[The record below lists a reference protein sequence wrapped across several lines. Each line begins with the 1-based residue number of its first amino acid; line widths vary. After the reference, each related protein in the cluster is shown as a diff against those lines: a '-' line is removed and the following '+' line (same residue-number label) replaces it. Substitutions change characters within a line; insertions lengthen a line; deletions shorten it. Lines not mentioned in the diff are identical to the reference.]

1 MNQLQVASKH
11 RNGITADM
19 VLDNQKSYRDDFMEL
34 HLTSTK
40 NFNFLALLKTAFR
53 RIASSSWA
61 NLDRKVEWSVPV
73 LIEALKDEED
83 EVRWYS
89 AWVLSRIGSEAKIAV
104 PALIEALKDEQGEIR
119 YLAAKALNS
128 IDSEVEIPVSVLIE
142 ASDDNE
148 IYVRC
153 FAART
158 LKRVTC
164 KGNEKIYNDFRS
176 NEVYPQ
182 S

>member
-1 MNQLQVASKH
+1 MNQLYVASKH

-34 HLTSTK
+34 RLTNTK
-40 NFNFLALLKTAFR
+40 SFNFSALLKTAFR
-53 RIASSSWA
+53 RIASSRWA
-61 NLDRKVEWSVPV
+61 NIEQKVESSVPV

-89 AWVLSRIGSEAKIAV
+89 AWVLSRIGSDAKLAV

-119 YLAAKALNS
+119 YLAAKTLES
-128 IDSEVEIPVSVLIE
+128 IDSEIEIPVSVLIE
-142 ASDDNE
+142 GLDDNE

-158 LKRVTC
+158 LKRKFPRTDELQ
-164 KGNEKIYNDFRS
+164 KGKKLE
-176 NEVYPQ
+176 
-182 S
+182 

>member
-1 MNQLQVASKH
+1 MNQLYVASKH
-11 RNGITADM
+11 RKGITADM
-19 VLDNQKSYRDDFMEL
+19 VLDNQKSYRDNFMEL

-61 NLDRKVEWSVPV
+61 NLERKVELSVPV
-73 LIEALKDEED
+73 
-83 EVRWYS
+83 
-89 AWVLSRIGSEAKIAV
+89 
-104 PALIEALKDEQGEIR
+104 LIEALKDEQGEIR
-119 YLAAKALNS
+119 YLAAKTLES

-142 ASDDNE
+142 ALDDNE
-148 IYVRC
+148 TYVRC

-158 LKRVTC
+158 LKRVTS
-164 KGNEKIYNDFRS
+164 KVNEKMYSDFRS
-176 NEVYPQ
+176 NEVHPQ

>member
-1 MNQLQVASKH
+1 MH
-11 RNGITADM
+11 
-19 VLDNQKSYRDDFMEL
+19 FMEL
-34 HLTSTK
+34 HLTNTK
-40 NFNFLALLKTAFR
+40 SFNFLALLKTAFR

-61 NLDRKVEWSVPV
+61 NLERKVELSVPV

-89 AWVLSRIGSEAKIAV
+89 AWVLSRIGSEAKLAV

-119 YLAAKALNS
+119 YLAAKTLES
-128 IDSEVEIPVSVLIE
+128 IDSEIEIPVSVLIE
-142 ASDDNE
+142 GLDDNE

-158 LKRVTC
+158 LKRVTG
-164 KGNEKIYNDFRS
+164 KVNEKIYFHFRS
-176 NEVYPQ
+176 NEVHPQ